1 MEHILQFAIGIDDEA
16 IRRRVEESA
25 YKDVVKSLTDEAK
38 SALPKRYGGSVDW
51 RNLVDDVVRYFMAE
65 HRDEIVAAAA
75 DRLHESMRRSKAV
88 REAIEKAVGE

>member
-25 YKDVVKSLTDEAK
+25 YRDVVKSLSDEAK

-51 RNLVDDVVRYFMAE
+51 RNLVDGALCDFLDD
-65 HRDEIVAAAA
+65 HKDEIVAAAA
-75 DRLHESMRRSKAV
+75 DKLHESMRRSKAV
-88 REAIEKAVGE
+88 KDAVRKAVEE